1 MEKDQCDSYKAFAE
15 QQAQNMPP
23 RKESMEYFKE
33 ES

>member
-1 MEKDQCDSYKAFAE
+1 MDKDQCDSYKAFAE
-15 QQAQNMPP
+15 QQSQNMPP